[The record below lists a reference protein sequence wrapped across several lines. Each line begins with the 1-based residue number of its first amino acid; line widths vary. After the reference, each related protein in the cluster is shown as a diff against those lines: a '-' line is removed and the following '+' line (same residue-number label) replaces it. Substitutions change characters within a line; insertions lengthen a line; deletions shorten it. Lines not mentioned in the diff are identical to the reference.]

1 MAKSPASGTD
11 ACCSR
16 LSHSMASGE
25 QLYSADD
32 MESRQLTPII
42 QVSEREGVFY
52 VYADFTMLADAENVT
67 VEFAQQ
73 GIIISGGSAER
84 YVPIPTDAETE
95 WASVT
100 VNGTVARISVPT
112 AGLGHR
118 WRAITMW

>member
-1 MAKSPASGTD
+1 MAKTPASVTD
-11 ACCSR
+11 AHCSR
-16 LSHSMASGE
+16 VSHSVVPDE
-25 QLYSADD
+25 QLYSADMD
-32 MESRQLTPII
+32 NRQLTPII
-42 QVSEREGVFY
+42 EVSEREGVFQ
-52 VYADFTMLADAENVT
+52 VHADFTMLADAETVT

-100 VNGTVARISVPT
+100 VNGAVARISVPT

-118 WRAITMW
+118 LRAITMW

>member
-1 MAKSPASGTD
+1 
-11 ACCSR
+11 
-16 LSHSMASGE
+16 
-25 QLYSADD
+25 
-32 MESRQLTPII
+32 MESRQFMPII
-42 QVSEREGVFY
+42 EVSEREGVFH

-73 GIIISGGSAER
+73 GIFISGGSVER

-100 VNGTVARISVPT
+100 VNGAVARISVPT

-118 WRAITMW
+118 MRAITMW

>member
-1 MAKSPASGTD
+1 MAKSPASVTD
-11 ACCSR
+11 AHCSR
-16 LSHSMASGE
+16 LSHGVAPDE
-25 QLYSADD
+25 QLYSAD

-42 QVSEREGVFY
+42 EVSEREGVFQ
-52 VYADFTMLADAENVT
+52 VHADFTMVADAETVT

-100 VNGTVARISVPT
+100 VNGAVARISMPT
-112 AGLGHR
+112 AGLAHR